1 MVRLQIKLRF
11 YHLNVQR
18 SFNSIIYV
26 RINQISINVM
36 SLQLIIS
43 DDQKKKKKIKYQI
56 ITDDLSLSKI
66 FGNIQI

>member
-11 YHLNVQR
+11 YLLNVQR
-18 SFNSIIYV
+18 SFNSIIYL

-43 DDQKKKKKIKYQI
+43 DDQKKY
-56 ITDDLSLSKI
+56 I
-66 FGNIQI
+66 FILNIRL